1 MNRSHLRLLGFGL
14 MAAWLLSGCA
24 NGYLLDNDV
33 QAFSSLTALP
43 AEPTYRFER
52 LPSQQEPAQAQLESM
67 AAAALQRA
75 GLRRDDANPHYSV
88 QVSGAIHRILSPWS
102 SNWRYGA
109 WGGPLRR
116 HFGIGGTGL
125 SGFDEPY
132 WYRREVSVI
141 LRELPSNR
149 VVFETH
155 GVNDS
160 PWVDDQ
166 AVFGAM
172 FQAALQGFPTPP
184 PGSRRVDVQVG
195 AGQTLRYALG

>member
-1 MNRSHLRLLGFGL
+1 MNRLHLRLLGL
-14 MAAWLLSGCA
+14 ALAAVWLLSGCA

-33 QAFSSLTALP
+33 QAFSSLPALP
-43 AEPTYRFER
+43 AQPTYRFER
-52 LPSQQEPAQAQLESM
+52 LPSQQVRSQDAPAQAELEGM
-67 AAAALQRA
+67 AAAALQQA

-88 QVSGAIHRILSPWS
+88 QVTGVIHRILSPWS
-102 SNWRYGA
+102 GNWRYGA
-109 WGGPLRR
+109 WGGPLRP

-125 SGFDEPY
+125 SGADEPY

-155 GVNDS
+155 GVNDG

-172 FQAALQGFPTPP
+172 FKAATQGFPAPP
-184 PGSRRVDVQVG
+184 PGLRRVNVQVG
-195 AGQTLRYALG
+195 GG

>member
-1 MNRSHLRLLGFGL
+1 MNRSVLRLLGLVLLG
-14 MAAWLLSGCA
+14 WLLSACTG
-24 NGYLLDNDV
+24 GYLLDNDV
-33 QAFSSLTALP
+33 QAFSSLTSLP
-43 AEPTYRFER
+43 AQPSYRFER
-52 LPSQQEPAQAQLESM
+52 LPSQQVPAQAALEAM
-67 AAAALQRA
+67 ADPALHGA
-75 GLRRDDANPHYSV
+75 GLRRDDANPRYSV
-88 QVSGAIHRILSPWS
+88 QVGGEIHRILSPWS

-132 WYRREVSVI
+132 WYRREVTVI
-141 LRELPSNR
+141 LRELPTNK

-155 GVNDS
+155 GVNDG

-172 FQAALQGFPTPP
+172 FQAAMQGFPAPA
-184 PGSRRVDVQVG
+184 PGHRLVNIQVG
-195 AGQTLRYALG
+195 GG